1 MTFTAEDRT
10 AITDLIALH
19 GHLCDDGDLE
29 GLRELFTADVVYD
42 VSDVGGEPIH
52 GVDALIQAGIE
63 LGEGNPVGHH
73 VTNIVLTGIT
83 DDRVTA
89 RSKGIA
95 ITATGGCASV
105 TYDDTIVR
113 TDNGWRINR
122 RVVELRRVPL
132 SGRFNQP
139 PTFTK

>member
-1 MTFTAEDRT
+1 MSPFNREEPFMPFTADDRT
-10 AITDLIALH
+10 AVTDLIALH

-29 GLRELFTADVVYD
+29 GLRELFTRDVVYD
-42 VSDVGGEPIH
+42 VSDVTGEPIH
-52 GVDALIQAGIE
+52 GIDALIQAGID

-83 DDRVTA
+83 DDRVSA

-95 ITATGGCASV
+95 ITAAGGCASV

-113 TDNGWRINR
+113 TGDGWRISHR
-122 RVVELRRVPL
+122 IVRLRRIPL
-132 SGRFNQP
+132 TR
-139 PTFTK
+139 

>member
-1 MTFTAEDRT
+1 MTFTADDRI

-29 GLRELFTADVVYD
+29 GLRELFTPDVVYD
-42 VSDVGGEPIH
+42 VSSFGGEPIH
-52 GVDALIQAGIE
+52 GIDALIQAGID

-73 VTNIVLTGIT
+73 VTNIVLTGIA

-89 RSKGIA
+89 RSKGIGISA
-95 ITATGGCASV
+95 DGGCASL

-113 TDNGWRINR
+113 TPGGWRISCRVAVVR
-122 RVVELRRVPL
+122 RTPL
-132 SGRFNQP
+132 NEKFDRSGS
-139 PTFTK
+139 FTK